1 MKTTWRIASLT
12 LLLACGTALI
22 VVFYTVRSRSPL
34 PSTLTSTFQLIG
46 TPVKFVDRVASR
58 VVPVNALDERELG
71 DTYRRRY
78 DAQVV
83 PGDLDQEYLDALMTD
98 LKLFARKPF
107 PYRAYVIGRSGS
119 PNAMA
124 LPGGVILVTRGL
136 LGALHSESE
145 LIAVLAHEIGHIERG
160 HCFDTVRFQLLS
172 RKIGSNSLG
181 KIADMA
187 AQLLLRHAYS
197 KTVEDEADEYA
208 YELLVSSK
216 YDPTA
221 IGKSFGSLLQYKKN
235 AGISTPQHAD
245 LLRDYFA
252 SHPPLEIREAEF
264 SGRALAWWKLHPE
277 ERRYVGQRNLYE
289 RKARAALDISGEW
302 LGVNGTDNAGH
313 AGEKNDCLVS
323 NGQKTDDK
331 PTNCET
337 NAK

>member
-1 MKTTWRIASLT
+1 MKATWRIASLT
-12 LLLACGTALI
+12 LLLACGMALI
-22 VVFYTVRSRSPL
+22 AVFYTSRSRSPL

-46 TPVKFVDRVASR
+46 TPIKFVDRVASR

-78 DAQVV
+78 DAQVT
-83 PGDLDQEYLDALMTD
+83 PGDVDQAYLDALMTD
-98 LKLFARKPF
+98 LRPFARKPF
-107 PYRAYVIGRSGS
+107 PYRAYVIGRSS
-119 PNAMA
+119 LPNAMA

-136 LGALHSESE
+136 LGTLRSESE
-145 LIAVLAHEIGHIERG
+145 LIAVLAHEIGHVERG

-187 AQLLLRHAYS
+187 AQFLLRHAYS

-216 YDPTA
+216 YDPIA
-221 IGKSFGSLLQYKKN
+221 VGKSFGSLLQYKKN
-235 AGISTPQHAD
+235 SGVSTPQHAD
-245 LLRDYFA
+245 LLRDYFI

-264 SGRALAWWKLHPE
+264 SGRASAWWKLHPG
-277 ERRYVGQRNLYE
+277 ERRYVGQRNLLE
-289 RKARAALDISGEW
+289 RKTRVALDISGEW
-302 LGVNGTDNAGH
+302 LSASGPNNAGH
-313 AGEKNDCLVS
+313 AGVKNDCVVS
-323 NGQKTDDK
+323 SGQKTDDK

-337 NAK
+337 NAN